1 MSATSVGQI
10 GLDLVVNKNQFE
22 SQMAGITGMAKK
34 AGAAL
39 AAAFG
44 VKKLVD
50 FGKQCLELGSD
61 LAEVQNV
68 VDVTFPK
75 MTAQVDEFAKSAAQ
89 SFGLSETMAKQYTG
103 TFGAMAKAFGFTE
116 KQAYDMDSTL
126 TGLAGD
132 VASFYNISQDEAY
145 TKLKSVFTGETESL
159 KDLGVVMTQTA
170 LDSYAMANGFG
181 KTTSAMSEAEKVALR
196 YQFVQDKLSA
206 AQGDFARTSGSWAN
220 QCRVLSLQMQSL
232 MATIGQG
239 LINLFTPIIR
249 VINTVIGKLATLANA
264 FKSFTELIT
273 GNKSGGS
280 DSSGVAAVAGA
291 ADDAGTGLEN
301 ASDSASN
308 LASNTDKVGQAAQNA
323 AKKMKALM
331 GFDKVNKL
339 DSQSDSSSGSSS
351 SSSTGAGGT
360 GALGSAVDFGNLAEG
375 DTVLDKTSKS
385 AEKLAKLLKKLWKPF
400 QDAWKAEGKKTLDAV
415 DYAFRSIGKLAK
427 SVGKSLVSVWTNGT
441 GTKMLTTM
449 LQIGQNVLKTI
460 GNIATQLDKAWNKNN
475 VGTGIIQAIANIY
488 QTILNVIN
496 RITSA
501 TAKWSKNLDFYP
513 LLSSIKGL
521 YESIAPLIEK
531 IGNLVA
537 DIYEKIVLPLLK
549 WVIETG
555 LPTLI
560 NVLTGVFDFLG
571 EHQWI
576 IEAIGAA
583 LVGAFAAE
591 KIVPAISTIITAFS
605 GLMEFTTGLIALFTG
620 SGGLL
625 GGIQAIITAMGGPWT
640 IAIGAAVAAGIL
652 LWKNWDAIK
661 EAATVLKD
669 WVVEKSVALKN
680 DVVGAFTTLK
690 DNASGALGV
699 LRENVKEK
707 WNAIKS
713 KFSEFSGWLKGIFQ
727 TGWSKSFGT
736 LGSILNTFLG
746 TVQRIWGNIK
756 RVFNGIVEF
765 ITGVFSGNWKQAWN
779 GIKEIF
785 GGVFGSLI
793 ALAKAPLNAVIDL
806 INGLMDK
813 LNSGLA
819 AIENAFSFSYD
830 FKNPI
835 TGTRHYG
842 HYGMSLP
849 RVPTIPHLAQGAYVK
864 PNTPQLAM
872 IGDNLHQGEVVAP
885 ENKLR
890 EMAIEAVRA
899 AGGSGVTRE
908 DLETIMN
915 RAVMRIIAALSQM
928 GFYLDGKK
936 LAEAENAVKAEI
948 DRRFN
953 TVDIK

>member
-1 MSATSVGQI
+1 
-10 GLDLVVNKNQFE
+10 
-22 SQMAGITGMAKK
+22 
-34 AGAAL
+34 
-39 AAAFG
+39 
-44 VKKLVD
+44 
-50 FGKQCLELGSD
+50 
-61 LAEVQNV
+61 
-68 VDVTFPK
+68 
-75 MTAQVDEFAKSAAQ
+75 
-89 SFGLSETMAKQYTG
+89 
-103 TFGAMAKAFGFTE
+103 
-116 KQAYDMDSTL
+116 
-126 TGLAGD
+126 
-132 VASFYNISQDEAY
+132 
-145 TKLKSVFTGETESL
+145 
-159 KDLGVVMTQTA
+159 
-170 LDSYAMANGFG
+170 
-181 KTTSAMSEAEKVALR
+181 
-196 YQFVQDKLSA
+196 
-206 AQGDFARTSGSWAN
+206 
-220 QCRVLSLQMQSL
+220 

-273 GNKSGGS
+273 GNKSSGS

-301 ASDSASN
+301 ASDLLLIWQA
-308 LASNTDKVGQAAQNA
+308 NTDKVGQAAQNA

-331 GFDKVNKL
+331 GFDKINKL
-339 DSQSDSSSGSSS
+339 DAQSDSSSGSSS
-351 SSSTGAGGT
+351 SPSTGAGGT
-360 GALGSAVDFGNLAEG
+360 GALGSEVDFGNLAEG

-385 AEKLAKLLKKLWKPF
+385 AQKLAELLKKLWKPF
-400 QDAWKAEGKKTLDAV
+400 QDAWNAEGKKTLDAV

-549 WVIETG
+549 WIIETG

-576 IEAIGAA
+576 IDAIGAA

-640 IAIGAAVAAGIL
+640 IAIGAAVAAGVL

-727 TGWSKSFGT
+727 TDWSKSFGT

-785 GGVFGSLI
+785 RGVFGSLI

-806 INGLMDK
+806 INGLMNK

>member
-1 MSATSVGQI
+1 
-10 GLDLVVNKNQFE
+10 
-22 SQMAGITGMAKK
+22 
-34 AGAAL
+34 
-39 AAAFG
+39 
-44 VKKLVD
+44 
-50 FGKQCLELGSD
+50 
-61 LAEVQNV
+61 
-68 VDVTFPK
+68 
-75 MTAQVDEFAKSAAQ
+75 
-89 SFGLSETMAKQYTG
+89 
-103 TFGAMAKAFGFTE
+103 
-116 KQAYDMDSTL
+116 
-126 TGLAGD
+126 
-132 VASFYNISQDEAY
+132 
-145 TKLKSVFTGETESL
+145 
-159 KDLGVVMTQTA
+159 MTQTA

-273 GNKSGGS
+273 GNKSSGS

-331 GFDKVNKL
+331 GFDKINKL
-339 DSQSDSSSGSSS
+339 DAQSDSSSGSSS
-351 SSSTGAGGT
+351 SPSTGAGGT
-360 GALGSAVDFGNLAEG
+360 GALGSEVDFGNLAEG

-385 AEKLAKLLKKLWKPF
+385 AQKLAELLKKLWKPF
-400 QDAWKAEGKKTLDAV
+400 QDAWNAEGKKTLDAV

-549 WVIETG
+549 WIIETG

-576 IEAIGAA
+576 IDAIGAA

-640 IAIGAAVAAGIL
+640 IAIGAAVAAGVL

-727 TGWSKSFGT
+727 TDWSKSFGT

-785 GGVFGSLI
+785 RGVFGSLI

-806 INGLMDK
+806 INGLMNK

-849 RVPTIPHLAQGAYVK
+849 RVPTIPHLAQGAYVR

>member
-75 MTAQVDEFAKSAAQ
+75 MTAQVDEFARSAAR
-89 SFGLSETMAKQYTG
+89 SFGLSETMAKKYTG

-116 KQAYDMDSTL
+116 KQAYDMGSTL

-159 KDLGVVMTQTA
+159 KDLGVVITQTA
-170 LDSYAMANGFG
+170 LDSHAMANGFG

-220 QCRVLSLQMQSL
+220 QCRILSLQMQSL

-273 GNKSGGS
+273 GNKSSGS

-301 ASDSASN
+301 AFDSASN

-351 SSSTGAGGT
+351 SPSTGAGGT

-385 AEKLAKLLKKLWKPF
+385 AQKLAELLKKLWKPF
-400 QDAWKAEGKKTLDAV
+400 QDAWNAEGKKTLDAV

-576 IEAIGAA
+576 IDAIGAA
-583 LVGAFAAE
+583 LVGAFASE

-640 IAIGAAVAAGIL
+640 IAIGAAVAAGVL

-727 TGWSKSFGT
+727 TDWSKSFGT

-785 GGVFGSLI
+785 RGVFGSLI
-793 ALAKAPLNAVIDL
+793 ALAKEPLNAVIDL
-806 INGLMDK
+806 INGLMNK

-849 RVPTIPHLAQGAYVK
+849 RVPTIPHLAQGAYVR

-915 RAVMRIIAALSQM
+915 RAVMRIIAALSKM

>member
-1 MSATSVGQI
+1 
-10 GLDLVVNKNQFE
+10 
-22 SQMAGITGMAKK
+22 
-34 AGAAL
+34 
-39 AAAFG
+39 
-44 VKKLVD
+44 
-50 FGKQCLELGSD
+50 
-61 LAEVQNV
+61 
-68 VDVTFPK
+68 
-75 MTAQVDEFAKSAAQ
+75 
-89 SFGLSETMAKQYTG
+89 
-103 TFGAMAKAFGFTE
+103 
-116 KQAYDMDSTL
+116 
-126 TGLAGD
+126 
-132 VASFYNISQDEAY
+132 
-145 TKLKSVFTGETESL
+145 
-159 KDLGVVMTQTA
+159 MTQTA

-273 GNKSGGS
+273 GNKSSGS

-331 GFDKVNKL
+331 GFDKINKL
-339 DSQSDSSSGSSS
+339 DAQSDSSSGSSS
-351 SSSTGAGGT
+351 SPSTGAGGT
-360 GALGSAVDFGNLAEG
+360 GALGSEVDFGNLAEG

-385 AEKLAKLLKKLWKPF
+385 AQKLAELLKKLWKPF
-400 QDAWKAEGKKTLDAV
+400 QDAWNAEGKKTLDAV

-549 WVIETG
+549 WIIETG

-576 IEAIGAA
+576 IDAIGAA

-640 IAIGAAVAAGIL
+640 IAIGAAVAAGVL

-727 TGWSKSFGT
+727 TDWSKSFGT

-806 INGLMDK
+806 INGLMNK